1 MKTQE
6 KPVVLIA
13 DDSRVVRVSLKNI
26 LKNDCQVIEA
36 EDGQEAWEQ
45 LLETPD
51 IRLIFSD
58 LGMPRLDGREFLQ
71 KIRNSEITRVR
82 NIPFIVVTGNEE
94 DSGARDELQDLGATE
109 VVSKPFDPA
118 RIVSFVSTLTAP
130 QETESYML
138 LPEQEAQSQFIPNVL
153 NQQDFMQTASKEL
166 SFAIRNKNELA
177 IALLRIDQFDQLASH
192 YSGPAIEHILLTTT
206 DVISNHIHPDDT
218 MAYFG
223 DGLFAML
230 RPASN
235 AIGTRYIGRRV
246 IEDLAAKQFY
256 LGESDDLVTASIG
269 ISAPHIRPGIRLREL
284 LLLAEGRLKAA
295 IDLGGN
301 RVVDKGNDTLTPVG
315 LASDSVT
322 GQSSD
327 SPSELQNDSLL
338 SSHLKVDSVLAHI
351 DAPTRLDTQELEDR
365 IQQLESRVEGL
376 THEKKDLEGLVER
389 LRKQSGDSEQFRQRV
404 FELESEQQQMQLK
417 LNEFVEDNERLRKRA
432 SEAESSLEQIQDK
445 GQEEHLTL
453 QQANQFYEQENLR
466 LEGQIEALDSRAQKA
481 ELAYRKSEQLVISLK
496 DNIKLLR
503 AQMEQVQQQL
513 VESQQQQVDQQVSE
527 PLDQALEETVDEE
540 ETYIEQRTDSE
551 LMIDGFP
558 TSKPVADLKPEAA
571 PVVQLFAEPSE
582 FQKPESAADKPASK
596 PPLQEHFEAPKPQAE
611 PVKPDISIP
620 VYRAPEREGPFKER
634 KPLSSFAIASLIL
647 LALVIAGIGYVY
659 FAWDEEPGDPT
670 AGTLTGPA
678 EASPETTPVEPAVAA
693 KPARIVPVKPSSS
706 VVRSAP
712 VSAERSTTASQ
723 PQTSSPPVPE
733 AAVSPAPTDLADEEA
748 RLQAELTLRQIAEEE
763 FQQRL
768 KASADSPPEGSGI
781 PAMAPT
787 EVVPESP
794 QTAISVESD
803 LTGEP
808 ASQVPS
814 PQPEAVPG
822 EAPAAAQPLEAAGSA
837 STE

>member
-1 MKTQE
+1 MNTQE
-6 KPVVLIA
+6 KPIVLIA

-36 EDGQEAWEQ
+36 EDGQEAWEH

-58 LGMPRLDGREFLQ
+58 LGMPRVDGRELLQ

-82 NIPFIVVTGNEE
+82 NIPFIVVTGNED
-94 DSGARDELQDLGATE
+94 DSNTRDELQDMGATE

-130 QETESYML
+130 QEGESYML
-138 LPEQEAQSQFIPNVL
+138 LPEQDGQSQFIPDVL
-153 NQQDFMQTASKEL
+153 NQHDFMQAASKEL

-177 IALLRIDQFDQLASH
+177 IGLLRIDQFDQLASH

-206 DVISNHIHPDDT
+206 DVIRNHIHPDDT

-269 ISAPHIRPGIRLREL
+269 ISAPHIKPGIRLREL

-315 LASDSVT
+315 LASDSLPDH
-322 GQSSD
+322 SSD
-327 SPSELQNDSLL
+327 SPTGMHSDSIL
-338 SSHLKVDSVLAHI
+338 SSHLKVDSVLMHGEK
-351 DAPTRLDTQELEDR
+351 PNRLDTQEMEDK
-365 IQQLESRVEGL
+365 IQQLESRVTGL
-376 THEKKDLEGLVER
+376 TQEKKDLEGQIER
-389 LRKQSGDSEQFRQRV
+389 WRKQSGDVEQFRQRV

-417 LNEFVEDNERLRKRA
+417 LNEFIDDNERLRKRT
-432 SEAESSLEQIQDK
+432 SEAESALEQLQDK
-445 GQEEHLTL
+445 EQEQNLTL

-466 LEGQIEALDSRAQKA
+466 LEGQIEALNNRAQKA
-481 ELAYRKSEQLVISLK
+481 ELGHRKSEQLVISLK

-503 AQMEQVQQQL
+503 AQMEQVQQQFA
-513 VESQQQQVDQQVSE
+513 ESQLASDHQQKDTDPVPHELDELVD
-527 PLDQALEETVDEE
+527 DE
-540 ETYIEQRTDSE
+540 ETYIETRSDSE

-558 TSKPVADLKPEAA
+558 SSKPVENLEKEPA
-571 PVVQLFAEPSE
+571 PVVQLFAEPSQLVAE
-582 FQKPESAADKPASK
+582 VVEKPTPKAPAAQTTIAPEPPTAPAKPE
-596 PPLQEHFEAPKPQAE
+596 
-611 PVKPDISIP
+611 ISIP
-620 VYRAPEREGPFKER
+620 VYRAPEPEKPFKER

-647 LALVIAGIGYVY
+647 ISLLIAGFGYFY
-659 FAWDEEPGDPT
+659 FSWGEKPVDTTAEADISSNQASAKAPLTEPVEIQE
-670 AGTLTGPA
+670 TLKAEQTRQVAPVAPA
-678 EASPETTPVEPAVAA
+678 E
-693 KPARIVPVKPSSS
+693 PVKSIQGQD
-706 VVRSAP
+706 
-712 VSAERSTTASQ
+712 E
-723 PQTSSPPVPE
+723 TS
-733 AAVSPAPTDLADEEA
+733 AVSPSLPATAPAPMLTDIADEEA

-768 KASADSPPEGSGI
+768 RNSGDSAPAIQQREAAPRVETGSAEQLPEAKAEPGSTPDSVEQLSPEGR
-781 PAMAPT
+781 
-787 EVVPESP
+787 
-794 QTAISVESD
+794 
-803 LTGEP
+803 L
-808 ASQVPS
+808 
-814 PQPEAVPG
+814 
-822 EAPAAAQPLEAAGSA
+822 SA
-837 STE
+837 E